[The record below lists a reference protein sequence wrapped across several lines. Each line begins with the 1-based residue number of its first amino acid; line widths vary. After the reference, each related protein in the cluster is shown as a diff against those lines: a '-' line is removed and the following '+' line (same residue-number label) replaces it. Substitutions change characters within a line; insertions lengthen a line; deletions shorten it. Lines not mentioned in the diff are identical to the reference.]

1 MLRLLKWLIYIAI
14 LGFVAL
20 VGYAYI
26 GPFLGAD
33 FTPETREIRQEIILE
48 TE

>member
-1 MLRLLKWLIYIAI
+1 MGKLFKLLVILII
-14 LGFVAL
+14 LGFIGL

-33 FTPETREIRQEIILE
+33 FAKPQSEIRMPVDLQGE
-48 TE
+48 

>member
-1 MLRLLKWLIYIAI
+1 MLRLIKWLFYISI
-14 LGFVAL
+14 LGFIAL

-33 FTPETREIRQEIILE
+33 VSPDSHEIRQEILLE
-48 TE
+48 TN